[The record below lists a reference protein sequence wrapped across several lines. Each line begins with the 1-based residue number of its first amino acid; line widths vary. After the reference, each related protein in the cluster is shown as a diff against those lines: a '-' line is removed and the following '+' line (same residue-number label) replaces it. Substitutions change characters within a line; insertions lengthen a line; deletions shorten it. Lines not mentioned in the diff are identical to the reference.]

1 MDNKELNKSGHIYT
15 LNRLLKEGKITQEQY
30 DKRMDI
36 IEQS

>member
-1 MDNKELNKSGHIYT
+1 MDNKEFNKQGRIYT